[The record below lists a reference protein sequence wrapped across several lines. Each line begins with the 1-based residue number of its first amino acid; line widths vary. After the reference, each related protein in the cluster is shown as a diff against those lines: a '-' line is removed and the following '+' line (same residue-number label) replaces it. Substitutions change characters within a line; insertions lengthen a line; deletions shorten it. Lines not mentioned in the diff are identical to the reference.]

1 MNILWI
7 DGNLKPQNMSF
18 KALLMGLAF
27 RNVGI
32 ANMLMVF
39 MYAIINLDRYELKR
53 IPGNFY

>member
-1 MNILWI
+1 MNILRV
-7 DGNLKPQNMSF
+7 DSNLKPLNMKL

-39 MYAIINLDRYELKR
+39 MYAITNL
-53 IPGNFY
+53 NV